1 MSEEQEKTIG
11 FKDMPLGDMS
21 QFDPEKF
28 LELSDEDKA
37 AFREKFTAKIAAIR
51 AEWDAAVAAEA
62 ANEKPKK
69 ARGAKKKQLDLDTPL
84 EKL

>member
-1 MSEEQEKTIG
+1 MSEEAEKTVS

-21 QFDPEKF
+21 QYDPEKF
-28 LELSDEDKA
+28 LELSDEDKE
-37 AFREKFTAKIAAIR
+37 AFKEKFTAKIAAIR

-69 ARGAKKKQLDLDTPL
+69 TRTTKKKQVDLDTPV